1 MLTIFPPEYQFKR
14 NSDGYS
20 VMNGA
25 ELYKITQDGDEILM
39 AIYCKDAPRSD
50 GKKGKFVRLEDMG
63 NE

>member
-1 MLTIFPPEYQFKR
+1 
-14 NSDGYS
+14 
-20 VMNGA
+20 MNGA

-39 AIYCKDAPRSD
+39 AIYCEDAPCSD